1 MFLAFRFFIVKAE
14 QQTDLSEYNTSFFF
28 VHSSGRSISLA
39 FDAIT
44 HISKCADEVIIYTLE
59 ENYSTRH
66 SLKEILEV
74 LPGQQFFRINR
85 AQIIAIAFISRIHKN
100 RAVVNGHYLLIASDY
115 RVQFYSALKRLVN
128 DHYDFMLLTEQQ
140 LSGLS

>member
-1 MFLAFRFFIVKAE
+1 MVEAE
-14 QQTDLSEYNTSFFF
+14 QQTDLSEFNTSFFF
-28 VHSSGRSISLA
+28 VLSSGRSISLA

-44 HISKCADEVIIYTLE
+44 DISKCADEVIIYTLE

-74 LPGQQFFRINR
+74 LPCQQFFRINR
-85 AQIIAIAFISRIHKN
+85 AHIIAVAFISRIYKN

-115 RVQFYSALKRLVN
+115 RVRFYTALKRLVS
-128 DHYDFMLLTEQQ
+128 DHYDFMLLTDQH
-140 LSGLS
+140 LPGLS

>member
-1 MFLAFRFFIVKAE
+1 MLKAE
-14 QQTDLSEYNTSFFF
+14 QQSDLSEFNTSFFF
-28 VHSSGRSISLA
+28 VLSSGRSISLA

-44 HISKCADEVIIYTLE
+44 HISNCADEVIIYALE

-85 AQIIAIAFISRIHKN
+85 AQIIAQSLLYPAFIRT
-100 RAVVNGHYLLIASDY
+100 GPW
-115 RVQFYSALKRLVN
+115 
-128 DHYDFMLLTEQQ
+128 
-140 LSGLS
+140 